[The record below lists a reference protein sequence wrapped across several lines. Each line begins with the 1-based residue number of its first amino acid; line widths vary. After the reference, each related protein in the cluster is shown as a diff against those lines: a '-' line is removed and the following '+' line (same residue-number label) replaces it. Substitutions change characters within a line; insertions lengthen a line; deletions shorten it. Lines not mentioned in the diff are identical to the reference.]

1 MTVATEM
8 LQKYGP
14 KIKTPL
20 PGPEARRIVEAD
32 DRLIS
37 PSYTRSYP
45 MVAKRGR
52 GVRVEDVDGNE
63 FLDFAAGIAVV
74 STGHCH
80 PEVVAAIQQQAGE
93 LIHMSGTD
101 FYYEGL
107 IALSERLSGIA
118 PMPGPHRFY
127 YGNSGA
133 EAIECAL
140 KIARYHTG
148 RQNIIAFFGA
158 FHGRTMGAL
167 SLTASKPQ
175 QRRRF
180 APLVPG
186 VTHIRYP
193 YAYRG
198 CSGGPQEEEAFA
210 LGCARYIEEKL
221 FHTTL
226 APEEVAA
233 IFVEPIQGEG
243 GYVVAPTIFMQELR
257 RICDKYG
264 ILLVADEV
272 QSGAGRTGKWW
283 AIEHTG
289 VEPDIVCM
297 AKGIASGMPL
307 GICMTRAAIMDWKPG
322 SHASTFGGNPV
333 CIAAALATIDIIER
347 EGMANAAAQ
356 GEKMFARLRQ
366 WPSRHPVIGDVR
378 GRGLMIG
385 IEIVKDQGTREVGAA
400 AARPDRRSGVRAR
413 AADSWLRGKL
423 DSPCPAA
430 YRERARGVR
439 RARHSGR
446 VCRRGGA
453 GSSAPSR
460 GCGGGRLAARLH
472 SNGGVERSGSASF
485 ISGDGGR
492 CRRSASSVSRRK
504 LPLPGTPRRW
514 PRWRAPGAACHGTSP
529 APHSGT
535 KPRRRDTRSS

>member
-1 MTVATEM
+1 MT
-8 LQKYGP
+8 QKELHAQYGP
-14 KIKTPL
+14 KLVCPL
-20 PGPEARRIVEAD
+20 PGPKAKAAVEAD
-32 DRLIS
+32 ARLIS

-45 MVAKRGR
+45 LVAKRGR

-63 FLDFAAGIAVV
+63 FLDFAAGIAVT

-80 PEVVAAIQQQAGE
+80 PEVVAAIQKQAAE
-93 LIHMSGTD
+93 LIHISGTD
-101 FYYEGL
+101 FYDEHL
-107 IALSERLSGIA
+107 TDLAEKLSAVA
-118 PMPGPHRFY
+118 PMRGPHKFF

-140 KIARYHTG
+140 KVARYHTG
-148 RQNIIAFFGA
+148 RQNIIAFLGA

-175 QRRRF
+175 QKRRF

-186 VTHIRYP
+186 VTHVRYP

-198 CSGGPQEEEAFA
+198 CTGGPQEEEAFS

-221 FHTTL
+221 FKTIL

-243 GYVVAPTIFMQELR
+243 GYVVAPTNFLRELR
-257 RICDKYG
+257 AICDKHG

-283 AIEHTG
+283 AIEHSG

-307 GICMTRAAIMDWKPG
+307 GVCMTRADIMNWVPG

-333 CIAAALATIDIIER
+333 SIAAALATVDILNR
-347 EGMANAAAQ
+347 EGIANAARV
-356 GEKMFARLRQ
+356 GGKMLERLQ
-366 WPSRHPVIGDVR
+366 SWKQSHPLVGDVR

-385 IEIVKDQGTREVGAA
+385 IELVKDKTTREPATA
-400 AARPDRRSGVRAR
+400 
-413 AADSWLRGKL
+413 LRNRVEELAFERGLMILGCGETSLRLCPPLIVSENEATVAL
-423 DSPCPAA
+423 DILEDALA
-430 YRERARGVR
+430 QVEREHA
-439 RARHSGR
+439 HSGEL
-446 VCRRGGA
+446 A
-453 GSSAPSR
+453 GVSA
-460 GCGGGRLAARLH
+460 
-472 SNGGVERSGSASF
+472 
-485 ISGDGGR
+485 
-492 CRRSASSVSRRK
+492 
-504 LPLPGTPRRW
+504 
-514 PRWRAPGAACHGTSP
+514 
-529 APHSGT
+529 
-535 KPRRRDTRSS
+535 